1 MKKRKVNPSSNVAK
15 VLDLMKADAK
25 VSVKEIVEKTNLKT
39 SNVYAIRNYIK
50 KNGLLKT
57 LPMTG
62 IAPKAKVIEVRGRK
76 FTFSKRDNTSNI
88 KKKIAPVDT
97 SFTYTKNLEKENKQL
112 TEWTQMWKHR
122 CDKLEHDCTQAKVMY
137 LDQLAVV
144 RYLEA
149 KLLQLVEAKIKER
162 DGT

>member
-1 MKKRKVNPSSNVAK
+1 MKKRKVKPSSNVAK

-25 VSVKEIVEKTNLKT
+25 ISVKEIVEKTSIKI

-50 KNGLLKT
+50 KHGLLKS

-62 IAPKAKVIEVRGRK
+62 IAPKTKVPNPEKEI
-76 FTFSKRDNTSNI
+76 T
-88 KKKIAPVDT
+88 
-97 SFTYTKNLEKENKQL
+97 NLLKENKTL
-112 TEWTQMWKHR
+112 TEWTVMWKR
-122 CDKLEHDCTQAKVMY
+122 KCDKLEQDLSQAKVMF

-149 KLLQLVEAKIKER
+149 KLVQLVEAKIKEKEQA
-162 DGT
+162 

>member
-1 MKKRKVNPSSNVAK
+1 MKKQKVKPSSNVAK
-15 VLDLMKADAK
+15 VLDLMKADTK
-25 VSVKEIVEKTNLKT
+25 ISVKEIVEKTNIKT

-62 IAPKAKVIEVRGRK
+62 VAPKVRMK
-76 FTFSKRDNTSNI
+76 QQADDALEKEMSN
-88 KKKIAPVDT
+88 
-97 SFTYTKNLEKENKQL
+97 LLKENKQL
-112 TEWTQMWKHR
+112 TEWTVMWKR
-122 CDKLEHDCTQAKVMY
+122 KYETLEQELKQAKILF

-149 KLLQLVEAKIKER
+149 KLLQLVEAKIKDKE
-162 DGT
+162 

>member
-1 MKKRKVNPSSNVAK
+1 MKKQKVKPSSNVAK
-15 VLDLMKADAK
+15 VLDLMKADTK
-25 VSVKEIVEKTNLKT
+25 ISVKEIVEKTNIKT

-62 IAPKAKVIEVRGRK
+62 VAPKVRMK
-76 FTFSKRDNTSNI
+76 QQADNALEKEISN
-88 KKKIAPVDT
+88 
-97 SFTYTKNLEKENKQL
+97 LLKENKQL
-112 TEWTQMWKHR
+112 TEWTVMWKR
-122 CDKLEHDCTQAKVMY
+122 KYETLEQELKQAKILF

-149 KLLQLVEAKIKER
+149 KLLQLVEAKIKDKE
-162 DGT
+162 

>member
-1 MKKRKVNPSSNVAK
+1 
-15 VLDLMKADAK
+15 MKADTK
-25 VSVKEIVEKTNLKT
+25 ISVKEIVEKTNIKT

-62 IAPKAKVIEVRGRK
+62 VAPKVRMK
-76 FTFSKRDNTSNI
+76 QQADDALEKEMSN
-88 KKKIAPVDT
+88 
-97 SFTYTKNLEKENKQL
+97 LLKENKQL
-112 TEWTQMWKHR
+112 TEWTVMWKR
-122 CDKLEHDCTQAKVMY
+122 KCETLEQELKQAKILF

-149 KLLQLVEAKIKER
+149 KLLQLVEAKIKDKE
-162 DGT
+162 

>member
-62 IAPKAKVIEVRGRK
+62 IAPKAK
-76 FTFSKRDNTSNI
+76 
-88 KKKIAPVDT
+88 AP
-97 SFTYTKNLEKENKQL
+97 SAEKEIANLLKENRQL

-122 CDKLEHDCTQAKVMY
+122 CDKLERDCTQAKVMY

>member
-15 VLDLMKADAK
+15 VLDLMKADTK
-25 VSVKEIVEKTNLKT
+25 ISVKEIVEKTNIKT

-62 IAPKAKVIEVRGRK
+62 VAPKVRMK
-76 FTFSKRDNTSNI
+76 QQADDALEKEMSN
-88 KKKIAPVDT
+88 
-97 SFTYTKNLEKENKQL
+97 LLKENKQL
-112 TEWTQMWKHR
+112 TEWTVMWKR
-122 CDKLEHDCTQAKVMY
+122 KCETLEQELKQAKILF

-149 KLLQLVEAKIKER
+149 KLLQLVEAKIKDKE
-162 DGT
+162 

>member
-1 MKKRKVNPSSNVAK
+1 
-15 VLDLMKADAK
+15 MKADAK

-50 KNGLLKT
+50 KNGLLKR

-62 IAPKAKVIEVRGRK
+62 ITPKAK
-76 FTFSKRDNTSNI
+76 
-88 KKKIAPVDT
+88 AP
-97 SFTYTKNLEKENKQL
+97 SAEKEIANLLKENRQL

-122 CDKLEHDCTQAKVMY
+122 CDRLEKDLSQAKVMY
-137 LDQLAVV
+137 LDELAVV

-149 KLLQLVEAKIKER
+149 KLLQLVEAKIKDKEQA
-162 DGT
+162 

>member
-62 IAPKAKVIEVRGRK
+62 IAPKAKRSDDEKQI
-76 FTFSKRDNTSNI
+76 N
-88 KKKIAPVDT
+88 
-97 SFTYTKNLEKENKQL
+97 NLLKENKTL
-112 TEWTQMWKHR
+112 TEWTVMWKGR
-122 CDKLEHDCTQAKVMY
+122 YDKLESELNRVRHLYM
-137 LDQLAVV
+137 DQLAVV

>member
-1 MKKRKVNPSSNVAK
+1 MKKQKIKPSSNVAK
-15 VLDLMKADAK
+15 VLDLMKADTK
-25 VSVKEIVEKTNLKT
+25 ISVKEIVEKTNIKT

-62 IAPKAKVIEVRGRK
+62 VAPKVRMK
-76 FTFSKRDNTSNI
+76 QQADDALEKEMSN
-88 KKKIAPVDT
+88 
-97 SFTYTKNLEKENKQL
+97 LLKENKQL
-112 TEWTQMWKHR
+112 TEWTVMWKR
-122 CDKLEHDCTQAKVMY
+122 KCETLEQELKQAKILF

-149 KLLQLVEAKIKER
+149 KLLQLVEAKIKDKE
-162 DGT
+162 

>member
-62 IAPKAKVIEVRGRK
+62 IAPKAKRSDDEK
-76 FTFSKRDNTSNI
+76 QMSN
-88 KKKIAPVDT
+88 
-97 SFTYTKNLEKENKQL
+97 LLKENKQL
-112 TEWTQMWKHR
+112 TEWTQMWR
-122 CDKLEHDCTQAKVMY
+122 GRYDKLESELNRVRHLYM
-137 LDQLAVV
+137 DQLAVV
-144 RYLEA
+144 RYLEN
-149 KLLQLVEAKIKER
+149 KLMQFVEAQSK
-162 DGT
+162 GN

>member
-1 MKKRKVNPSSNVAK
+1 MKKQKVKPSSNVAK
-15 VLDLMKADAK
+15 VLDLMKADTK
-25 VSVKEIVEKTNLKT
+25 ISVKEIVEKTNIKT

-62 IAPKAKVIEVRGRK
+62 VAPKVRMK
-76 FTFSKRDNTSNI
+76 QQADDALEKEMSN
-88 KKKIAPVDT
+88 
-97 SFTYTKNLEKENKQL
+97 LLKENKQL
-112 TEWTQMWKHR
+112 TEWTVMWKR
-122 CDKLEHDCTQAKVMY
+122 KCETLEQELKQAKILF

-149 KLLQLVEAKIKER
+149 KLLQLVEAQSK
-162 DGT
+162 GN

>member
-50 KNGLLKT
+50 KHRLLKT

-62 IAPKAKVIEVRGRK
+62 IAPKAKTLSAEKEI
-76 FTFSKRDNTSNI
+76 T
-88 KKKIAPVDT
+88 
-97 SFTYTKNLEKENKQL
+97 NLLKENKAL
-112 TEWTQMWKHR
+112 TEWTVMWKR
-122 CDKLEHDCTQAKVMY
+122 KCDKLEQDLSQAKVMY

-149 KLLQLVEAKIKER
+149 KLLQLVEAKIKEKEQA
-162 DGT
+162 

>member
-1 MKKRKVNPSSNVAK
+1 
-15 VLDLMKADAK
+15 MKADTEI
-25 VSVKEIVEKTNLKT
+25 SVKEIVEKTNIKT

-62 IAPKAKVIEVRGRK
+62 VAPKVRMK
-76 FTFSKRDNTSNI
+76 QQADDALEKEMSN
-88 KKKIAPVDT
+88 
-97 SFTYTKNLEKENKQL
+97 LLKENKQL
-112 TEWTQMWKHR
+112 TEWTVMWKR
-122 CDKLEHDCTQAKVMY
+122 KCETLEQELKQAKILF

-149 KLLQLVEAKIKER
+149 KLLQLVEAQSK
-162 DGT
+162 GN

>member
-62 IAPKAKVIEVRGRK
+62 IAPKAKRSDDEK
-76 FTFSKRDNTSNI
+76 QMSN
-88 KKKIAPVDT
+88 
-97 SFTYTKNLEKENKQL
+97 LLKENKQL

-122 CDKLEHDCTQAKVMY
+122 YEALERDYTQAKVMY

-144 RYLEA
+144 RYLEV
-149 KLLQLVEAKIKER
+149 KLMQFVEAQSK
-162 DGT
+162 GS

>member
-1 MKKRKVNPSSNVAK
+1 MKKQKVKPNSNVAK
-15 VLDLMKADAK
+15 VLDLMKADTK
-25 VSVKEIVEKTNLKT
+25 ISVKEIVEKTNIKT

-62 IAPKAKVIEVRGRK
+62 VAPKVRMK
-76 FTFSKRDNTSNI
+76 QQADNALEKEISN
-88 KKKIAPVDT
+88 
-97 SFTYTKNLEKENKQL
+97 LLKENKQL
-112 TEWTQMWKHR
+112 TEWTVMWKR
-122 CDKLEHDCTQAKVMY
+122 KYETLEQELKQAKILF

-149 KLLQLVEAKIKER
+149 KLLQLVEAQSK
-162 DGT
+162 GN

>member
-1 MKKRKVNPSSNVAK
+1 MKKQKVKPSSNVAK
-15 VLDLMKADAK
+15 VLDLMKADTK
-25 VSVKEIVEKTNLKT
+25 ISVKEIVEKTNIKT

-50 KNGLLKT
+50 KHGLLKP

-62 IAPKAKVIEVRGRK
+62 IAPKAK
-76 FTFSKRDNTSNI
+76 
-88 KKKIAPVDT
+88 APNAEKEIT
-97 SFTYTKNLEKENKQL
+97 NLLKENKQL

-122 CDKLEHDCTQAKVMY
+122 CDKLDQELKEAKILF

-162 DGT
+162 DQA

>member
-1 MKKRKVNPSSNVAK
+1 MKKQKVKPSSNVAK
-15 VLDLMKADAK
+15 VLDLMKADTK
-25 VSVKEIVEKTNLKT
+25 ISVKEIVEKTNIKT

-62 IAPKAKVIEVRGRK
+62 VAPKVRMK
-76 FTFSKRDNTSNI
+76 QQADDALEKEMSN
-88 KKKIAPVDT
+88 
-97 SFTYTKNLEKENKQL
+97 LLKENKQL
-112 TEWTQMWKHR
+112 TEWTVMWKR
-122 CDKLEHDCTQAKVMY
+122 KCETLEQELKQAKILF

-149 KLLQLVEAKIKER
+149 KLLQLVEAKIKDKE
-162 DGT
+162 

>member
-50 KNGLLKT
+50 KNGLLKP
-57 LPMTG
+57 LPTKG
-62 IAPKAKVIEVRGRK
+62 IASKAKRSDDEK
-76 FTFSKRDNTSNI
+76 QMSN
-88 KKKIAPVDT
+88 
-97 SFTYTKNLEKENKQL
+97 LLKENRQL

>member
-1 MKKRKVNPSSNVAK
+1 MKKQKVKPNSNVAK
-15 VLDLMKADAK
+15 VLDLMKADTK
-25 VSVKEIVEKTNLKT
+25 ISVKEIVEKTNIKT

-62 IAPKAKVIEVRGRK
+62 VAPKVRMK
-76 FTFSKRDNTSNI
+76 QQADNALEKEISN
-88 KKKIAPVDT
+88 
-97 SFTYTKNLEKENKQL
+97 LLKENKQL
-112 TEWTQMWKHR
+112 TEWTVMWKR
-122 CDKLEHDCTQAKVMY
+122 KYETLEQELKQAKILF

-149 KLLQLVEAKIKER
+149 KLLQLVEAKIKDKE
-162 DGT
+162 

>member
-62 IAPKAKVIEVRGRK
+62 VAPKVRMK
-76 FTFSKRDNTSNI
+76 QQADDALEKEMSN
-88 KKKIAPVDT
+88 
-97 SFTYTKNLEKENKQL
+97 LLKENKQL
-112 TEWTQMWKHR
+112 TEWTVMWKR
-122 CDKLEHDCTQAKVMY
+122 KCETLEQELKQAKILF

-149 KLLQLVEAKIKER
+149 KLLQLVEAQSK
-162 DGT
+162 GN

>member
-1 MKKRKVNPSSNVAK
+1 
-15 VLDLMKADAK
+15 MKADTK
-25 VSVKEIVEKTNLKT
+25 ISVKEIVEKTNIKT

-62 IAPKAKVIEVRGRK
+62 VAPKVRMK
-76 FTFSKRDNTSNI
+76 QQADNALEKEISN
-88 KKKIAPVDT
+88 
-97 SFTYTKNLEKENKQL
+97 LLKENKQL
-112 TEWTQMWKHR
+112 TEWTVMWKR
-122 CDKLEHDCTQAKVMY
+122 KYETLEQELKQAKILF

-149 KLLQLVEAKIKER
+149 KLLQLVEAKIKDKE
-162 DGT
+162 

>member
-15 VLDLMKADAK
+15 VLDLMKADTK
-25 VSVKEIVEKTNLKT
+25 ISVKEIVEKTNIKT

-62 IAPKAKVIEVRGRK
+62 VAPKVRMK
-76 FTFSKRDNTSNI
+76 QQADDALEKEMSN
-88 KKKIAPVDT
+88 
-97 SFTYTKNLEKENKQL
+97 LLKENKQL
-112 TEWTQMWKHR
+112 TEWTVMWKR
-122 CDKLEHDCTQAKVMY
+122 KYETLEQELKQAKILF

-149 KLLQLVEAKIKER
+149 KLLQLVEAKIKDKE
-162 DGT
+162 